1 MCVFQRW
8 RQRSGLFRHEVEE
21 CKVLGVWICVWWPQE
36 VQGVDEANIQ
46 PSQVF
51 VCLNSPFSLN
61 LLSTTIFFPIHKS
74 SPNLPVD
81 YY

>member
-36 VQGVDEANIQ
+36 VQGVDEAK
-46 PSQVF
+46 V
-51 VCLNSPFSLN
+51 
-61 LLSTTIFFPIHKS
+61 
-74 SPNLPVD
+74 
-81 YY
+81 